1 VKVKD
6 IMRSTVICC
15 RPDSNLA
22 EAADL
27 LWSSDCGVLPVVD
40 TAGKVIGIIT
50 DRDICVAVGS
60 RNCAPSEIVVRNVA
74 CAEVSICKGEDDIL
88 FALDIMR
95 VNLVRRLPVV
105 NEAGILQ
112 GLLSLDDIILS
123 AESTGGITKPKL
135 SFEDVMPV
143 LKAICQHHALPLSEP
158 VFTV

>member
-1 VKVKD
+1 MKVKD

-15 RPDSNLA
+15 RPESNLA

-40 TAGKVIGIIT
+40 TAGTVKGIIT

-60 RNCAPSEIVVRNVA
+60 RNRAPAEIVVKDVA
-74 CAEVSICKGEDDIL
+74 SSEVSTCKGEDDIR

-95 VNLVRRLPVV
+95 VNLVRRLPVLD
-105 NEAGILQ
+105 GDGRLQ
-112 GLLSLDDIILS
+112 GILSLDDIIIS
-123 AESTGGITKPKL
+123 AESASGIRKPKL
-135 SFEDVMPV
+135 SYEEVMPV
-143 LKAICQHHALPLSEP
+143 LKAICQRHALPVSEP